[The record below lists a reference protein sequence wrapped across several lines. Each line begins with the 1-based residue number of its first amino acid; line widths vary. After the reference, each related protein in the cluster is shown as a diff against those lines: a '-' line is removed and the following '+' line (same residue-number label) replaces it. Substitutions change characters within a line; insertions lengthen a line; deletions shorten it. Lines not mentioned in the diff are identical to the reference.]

1 MSAEEV
7 NPHLRILCS
16 NILNSDYILENIL
29 KYLDLKEHMKLLSI
43 NKRFG
48 YILKTFLWPKFY
60 NNIILYK
67 TPYVNIISTNRDN
80 DIKLELKESE
90 LREMQKTKVALNH
103 NNCTVFLI
111 KNAKNVIK
119 LEVHSEYY
127 FHQQEVGVS
136 FRNIQVFKNLKELIY
151 YRLILNDE
159 QMLLLSKNCKRL
171 RKLHLIEC
179 YNEYLKPL
187 VPGEHLNLENIYTI
201 KHLEE
206 LKLQSELSAESVM
219 KSYHLQEIFVNMKLK
234 ILILENFA
242 INDNDADT
250 KETINPSLEILNMG
264 LISKSFWPSFM
275 HYLNHFENL
284 KELFINVSDCNTT
297 LNVQIIDIL
306 ASKCKQLEKLS
317 LKSCDLYLED
327 FGVLKNLKYLALD
340 SCGGLTFANFQQI
353 MGALSLKTFIM
364 INTRIYGVINHIY
377 VSPSLEE
384 ITINTIRFTQISD
397 AFQKSLNNFE
407 NLHTLRWIN
416 GDINDDW
423 IIEKCPKL
431 KYLHI
436 PNPYLLRRIVF
447 TMKSL
452 KELTFTSCMGLS
464 WCFILILIRNL
475 KLERLYMQTYEYI
488 DDDREM
494 PTDAYGVKTTLK
506 LIIIPYY
513 IFKSAQA
520 FWLDLLQLND
530 QLHYTIYGK
539 HEELMEGEFLEDLIY
554 SEKFCKRVKRIEI
567 CGFKVGKYYI
577 KKLNNIK
584 FNR

>member
-264 LISKSFWPSFM
+264 LISKSFWTSFM

-306 ASKCKQLEKLS
+306 ASKCKKLEKLS

-494 PTDAYGVKTTLK
+494 PTDAYGVKTSLK

-554 SEKFCKRVKRIEI
+554 SEKFCRRVKRIEI
-567 CGFKVGKYYI
+567 CGFKVGKYYN
-577 KKLNNIK
+577 KK
-584 FNR
+584 